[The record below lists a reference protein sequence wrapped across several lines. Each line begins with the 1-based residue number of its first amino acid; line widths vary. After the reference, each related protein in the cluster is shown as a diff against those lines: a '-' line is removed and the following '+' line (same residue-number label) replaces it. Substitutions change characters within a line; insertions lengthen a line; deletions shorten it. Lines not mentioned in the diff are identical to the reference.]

1 MRLEHEIR
9 GHDVILVK
17 RRAALGRPD
26 AQFGRQRMVRP
37 LAPLRHSAVG
47 WRLYWP
53 DSDNRWYL
61 QSELQ
66 FGAQQLRTLGQ
77 A

>member
-1 MRLEHEIR
+1 M
-9 GHDVILVK
+9 
-17 RRAALGRPD
+17 A
-26 AQFGRQRMVRP
+26 RP

-61 QSELQ
+61 QSEFQ
-66 FGAQQLRTLGQ
+66 FGAQQLRNLGQ